1 MTDTFAH
8 VPTAHNLQNYL
19 LNGLGAETNDPS
31 EAALDIIEGAYQ
43 VLEEAKPRL
52 SAESF
57 AERSAAYDSAV
68 ETYIGGSTDIQ
79 VHLQKAFADWPATLA
94 QEA

>member
-8 VPTAHNLQNYL
+8 VPTAHNLQSYL
-19 LNGLGAETNDPS
+19 LHGLGTGTNDPS
-31 EAALDIIEGAYQ
+31 EAILDIIEGAYH
-43 VLEEAKPRL
+43 VLETAKSGM

-79 VHLQKAFADWPATLA
+79 AHLQKTFADWPAPLA